1 MLSCFFLLL
10 SKLSRVHVSPLMTIS
25 WMRPLL
31 CDGPHC
37 WLVIFGLSGDDVS
50 PPELLTSIQ
59 PFIFVGSLHTRV
71 FLLADFATSMF
82 SRLFPIAGNIGRTTN
97 KGTPAVDRIAGLQ
110 QSTPSPAALPTTSSL
125 TTTALPQLQ
134 LAGSSTVTPTH
145 TQQPGTSASD
155 GQGTEFQALLASTL
169 HQMTG

>member
-1 MLSCFFLLL
+1 MRTALRRDGPHVLVVRVRHYAMHHTFMLSRMFMYQCCHVFFTFIQVVA
-10 SKLSRVHVSPLMTIS
+10 RVHVSPLMTIS

-59 PFIFVGSLHTRV
+59 PFIFVGLLHTRV

-97 KGTPAVDRIAGLQ
+97 
-110 QSTPSPAALPTTSSL
+110 
-125 TTTALPQLQ
+125 
-134 LAGSSTVTPTH
+134 
-145 TQQPGTSASD
+145 
-155 GQGTEFQALLASTL
+155 TL
-169 HQMTG
+169 DVSMNV